1 MYLLYV
7 IYTPYNYMVHKG
19 MGDEEMKSHFALLL
33 KLVIALS
40 VMLILIIPA
49 VNAADI
55 IRISE
60 IGESHVGKEVTVSGT
75 IIALTN
81 NIETDNVQT
90 YEPGE
95 AYKEIILVFVH
106 SDKIKTYE
114 VGEVAGILTLDDK
127 TSKILVSIEPLLLK
141 EPFLLG
147 QTIVVTGLY
156 AGTVGI
162 EGYNG
167 LIYADRVYPYM
178 ERGYRDI
185 TVKELLGTPLLY
197 FQSPVRIS
205 GNVTQIDLSVGKT
218 DLKVDDGTGTI
229 DVIYREELDDL
240 RIDEGVVVEGEFQ
253 RNMIYAFSVQTE
265 HVEPTPSPSPSPSPS
280 PTSTPA
286 PPTTPRTTFTPLPVE
301 KEGLPFYVI
310 VIIIA
315 VLAVVGIFAA
325 IKLREW
331 LMFRRYG

>member
-1 MYLLYV
+1 
-7 IYTPYNYMVHKG
+7 MVHKG
-19 MGDEEMKSHFALLL
+19 MGDGEMKSHFALLL

-55 IRISE
+55 IRISD
-60 IGESHVGKEVTVSGT
+60 IDESKDVGKEVTISGT
-75 IIALTN
+75 ITAISN

-106 SDKIKTYE
+106 NDKIKTYE
-114 VGEVAGILTLDDK
+114 VGEVAAILMLDDK
-127 TSKILVSIEPLLLK
+127 TGKILVSVEPLLLK
-141 EPFLLG
+141 EPFLEG
-147 QTIVVTGLY
+147 QKVVVTGLY
-156 AGTVGI
+156 AGNANMPDVK
-162 EGYNG
+162 G

-178 ERGYRDI
+178 ERGYRAV
-185 TVKELLGTPLLY
+185 TVEELKDQRLLY
-197 FQSPVRIS
+197 FQSPVCIE
-205 GNVTQIDLSVGKT
+205 GNVTQIVLAAGKT
-218 DLKVDDGTGTI
+218 DLKVHDDPSDKSNNNKEI
-229 DVIYREELDDL
+229 DVLYRKELDDL
-240 RIDEGVVVEGEFQ
+240 KIDDWIIIEGEFQ

-301 KEGLPFYVI
+301 EEGLPFYVI

-315 VLAVVGIFAA
+315 ILAVVGIVAA